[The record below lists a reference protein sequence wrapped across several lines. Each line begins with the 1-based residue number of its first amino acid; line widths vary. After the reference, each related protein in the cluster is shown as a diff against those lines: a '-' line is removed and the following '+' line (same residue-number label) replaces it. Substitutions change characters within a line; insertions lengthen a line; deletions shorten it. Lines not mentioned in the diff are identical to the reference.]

1 MSVSV
6 TRIDG
11 QNVGLRLLGQTS
23 VQVLTLDL
31 TTGEVGS
38 NYLTLIDLANLE
50 QFAIRL
56 LPTVPVSARSAAA
69 IGLLSRLCAISPAD
83 AATVSLSASVV
94 SGVATL
100 TASITASPATLIMT
114 LPYAP
119 SGGIMP
125 SSGGSSSPS
134 PPTPG
139 SDGST
144 ISVLRGESL
153 SIGDCV
159 STQTGAALKCSPSD
173 TAKMPCVGI
182 VERAVDPDNA
192 ANCIVR
198 CAGLLLGL
206 GGLTPGVV
214 YFAGA
219 GGSLVS
225 TPPSTSGD
233 RVQAVGFSVSSTALA
248 VALSGVVSVR

>member
-23 VQVLTLDL
+23 VSVMTLDL
-31 TTGEVGS
+31 TSGEVTS
-38 NYLTLIDLANLE
+38 PYLNSMDLSALE
-50 QFAIRL
+50 LFATRL
-56 LPTVPVSARSAAA
+56 LATVPASARSSAA
-69 IGLLSRLCAISPAD
+69 IGLLSRLCAVSPAD
-83 AATVSLSASVV
+83 ASVVTVSASVS

-100 TASITASPATLIMT
+100 TASITASPATSIMS

-125 SSGGSSSPS
+125 SSGGGSTPT

-139 SDGST
+139 SDGNT
-144 ISVLRGESL
+144 ISILRGESL

-159 STQTGAALKCSPSD
+159 NTQTGAALKCDPADS
-173 TAKMPCVGI
+173 AKMPCVGV
-182 VERAVDPDNA
+182 VENPTDPSNA
-192 ANCIVR
+192 ANAIVR
-198 CAGLLLGL
+198 CSGVLVGL
-206 GGLTPGVV
+206 GGLTPGLV
-214 YFAGA
+214 YFAGV
-219 GGSLVS
+219 GGGLTS
-225 TPPSTSGD
+225 TPPNTSGD
-233 RVQAVGFSVSSTALA
+233 RVQAVGFSLSSTALA

>member
-1 MSVSV
+1 MAVSL

-23 VQVLTLDL
+23 VQVMTLNL
-31 TTGEVGS
+31 TTGEVDS
-38 NYLTLIDLANLE
+38 QYLTTLDLQTLR
-50 QFAIRL
+50 QFAQRL
-56 LPTVPVSARSAAA
+56 LATVPVSSRSAAS
-69 IGLLSRLCAISPAD
+69 IGLLSRLCAVSPAD
-83 AATVSLSASVV
+83 ASTVTLSSSVV

-114 LPYAP
+114 LPHTTT
-119 SGGIMP
+119 GGVMP
-125 SSGGSSSPS
+125 SSGGGGST

-139 SDGST
+139 SDGGT
-144 ISVLRGESL
+144 ISIGRGESL

-159 STQTGAALKCSPSD
+159 STQTGSALKCDPAD
-173 TAKMPCVGI
+173 AAKMPCVGI
-182 VERAVDPDNA
+182 VETVTDPDNA
-192 ANCIVR
+192 ANCIIR
-198 CAGLLLGL
+198 CSGLLLGL

-214 YFAGA
+214 YFVGF
-219 GGSLVS
+219 GGSLTP

-248 VALSGVVSVR
+248 VALSGVVTVR